1 MSRMVGMLIMMSQSH
16 ECASA
21 GLSLGCCVVCR
32 LKVVA
37 TVAYLATATLED
49 ARTTLRRSRA

>member
-1 MSRMVGMLIMMSQSH
+1 MY
-16 ECASA
+16 AW
-21 GLSLGCCVVCR
+21 LGR